1 MDEFVDSVR
10 MLNNVNKKC
19 MDIIS
24 SEVLEAGEE
33 EMFDMLHSLIVHFLS
48 RESIPQDWF
57 DTTLASFYKFGHVTN
72 VEMFV
77 LFCFLTHFGNLH
89 ARVLLNRLVKTS
101 FSNNNVVILPIFSPM
116 A

>member
-1 MDEFVDSVR
+1 
-10 MLNNVNKKC
+10 

-48 RESIPQDWF
+48 CESIPQDWI
-57 DTTLASFYKFGHVTN
+57 DTTLASFYKFGHVMN

-77 LFCFLTHFGNLH
+77 LFCFLTHFEKLH
-89 ARVLLNRLVKTS
+89 ARVLLNHLVKTS
-101 FSNNNVVILPIFSPM
+101 FSNNNVVILPIFSPI
-116 A
+116 AWNS